1 MFNVLDVYIE
11 KKKVP
16 VGTFLKDCC
25 DYAPEECIKE
35 NEIAGYCD
43 EYYRGD
49 DAPL

>member
-1 MFNVLDVYIE
+1 MNCNVCID

-35 NEIAGYCD
+35 NEIACNQYKQ
-43 EYYRGD
+43 Y
-49 DAPL
+49 

>member
-1 MFNVLDVYIE
+1 MFNVVYGYIK

-35 NEIAGYCD
+35 D
-43 EYYRGD
+43 
-49 DAPL
+49 